1 MKLLWLDLETTG
13 LHPRTDDILEVAV
26 SEADLRDPFN
36 LGILHSW
43 VLPISDYQLTR
54 LDPVVRD
61 MHTGN
66 GLLDVCAKSTLKLRD
81 LELSLCTLFPPS
93 DAPYVLAGASVHFD
107 HDFLKVHMPHFASL
121 LSHKHYDVS
130 AIKLFAQSRG
140 MPKGP
145 KAEAHRAAADV
156 LASVEEAHTVA
167 DWFSARRHE
176 IKKLLLAQLAK
187 RNETP

>member
-1 MKLLWLDLETTG
+1 
-13 LHPRTDDILEVAV
+13 
-26 SEADLRDPFN
+26 
-36 LGILHSW
+36 
-43 VLPISDYQLTR
+43 
-54 LDPVVRD
+54 